1 MKVKELKDYLAKY
14 PDDEEIRVL
23 GVETKKRMI
32 WPSGETA
39 LIGITDA
46 ELPVLGVELYE
57 CMPMDPELVKVME
70 EDEENASDQKRDS

>member
-1 MKVKELKDYLAKY
+1 MKVKELIDYLARY
-14 PDDEEIRVL
+14 PEDEDVRVL

-46 ELPVLGVELYE
+46 DLPVLGVELYE
-57 CMPMDPELVKVME
+57 CMPMDPEHVKAME
-70 EDEENASDQKRDS
+70 EDEDAREE